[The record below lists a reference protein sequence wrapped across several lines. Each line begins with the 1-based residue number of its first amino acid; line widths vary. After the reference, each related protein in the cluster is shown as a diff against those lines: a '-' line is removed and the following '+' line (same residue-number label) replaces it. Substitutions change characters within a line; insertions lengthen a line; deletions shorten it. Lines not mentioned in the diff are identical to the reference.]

1 MTQEHRVLLAALLS
15 SLIMVWYLQTF
26 GKPRQVDLPVQ
37 KDFASAV
44 EQRELAHI
52 QPTQVEEVIH
62 LESQHIELEIGKD
75 SASIRKA
82 TLKGYQHL
90 TTHNAL
96 QFGESYP
103 ILLIQVGDSK
113 EAWNLQR
120 ASPREATWTRQH
132 NGTIHGVN
140 ISLNESGPTFSIEIS
155 AENNTSTSQQLATKL
170 IASFGRSD
178 EMNGRNNQLEATL
191 LTEKQIPWQRAYLKY
206 FGSRSMTNVP
216 RGTLMATLAERYFCH
231 SIRPSSGLVTT
242 AVLPSNTNYLS
253 VSIESS
259 VAVDPG
265 QKETIRST
273 SYLGP
278 RDFFKLRDS
287 GFAEAFPVGLLTK
300 IGLALMLFM
309 KWIASLTNSYGIA
322 VILLALIVTLCM
334 SPFTLV
340 SFRSMRK
347 MHELQPK
354 LEALKKKY
362 AKDPKRVNQ
371 ETFLLFKEHRVS
383 PLSGCLPMLIQMPIF
398 FSIWSAISHV
408 IELRGQP
415 FLWIKDLSLP
425 DRLARI
431 PPGLDLNILP
441 IFMAA
446 AMFFQTKLSQ
456 QQVPQSGTNDM
467 AKMMSGPLMPL
478 MFGVMFYGLPSYLV
492 LYWLTNSLT
501 TLAFYQ
507 LAKT

>member
-1 MTQEHRVLLAALLS
+1 
-15 SLIMVWYLQTF
+15 
-26 GKPRQVDLPVQ
+26 
-37 KDFASAV
+37 
-44 EQRELAHI
+44 
-52 QPTQVEEVIH
+52 
-62 LESQHIELEIGKD
+62 
-75 SASIRKA
+75 
-82 TLKGYQHL
+82 
-90 TTHNAL
+90 
-96 QFGESYP
+96 
-103 ILLIQVGDSK
+103 
-113 EAWNLQR
+113 
-120 ASPREATWTRQH
+120 
-132 NGTIHGVN
+132 
-140 ISLNESGPTFSIEIS
+140 
-155 AENNTSTSQQLATKL
+155 
-170 IASFGRSD
+170 
-178 EMNGRNNQLEATL
+178 MNGRNNPLEAVF
-191 LTEKQIPWQRAYLKY
+191 LTEKQLKWQRAYLKY
-206 FGSRSMTNVP
+206 FGSRSTTNVP
-216 RGTLMATLAERYFCH
+216 RGTLMTTLAERYFCH

-242 AVLPSNTNYLS
+242 TVLPSNTKYLS

-259 VAVDPG
+259 LVVDPG
-265 QKETIRST
+265 RTETVRST

-287 GFAEAFPVGLLTK
+287 GFAEAFQVGFITK

-309 KWIASLTNSYGIA
+309 KWIASLTHSYGSA
-322 VILLALIVTLCM
+322 VILLAVIVTVCM

-354 LEALKKKY
+354 LESIRKKY
-362 AKDPKRVNQ
+362 AKDPKRINQ

-383 PLSGCLPMLIQMPIF
+383 PLSGCLPLLIQMPIF

-431 PPGLDLNILP
+431 PPGLDLNLLP
-441 IFMAA
+441 ILMAA

-456 QQVPQSGTNDM
+456 QQTPQSGANQM
-467 AKMMSGPLMPL
+467 AKMMSGPLMPI

-507 LAKT
+507 LAKS